1 MDMVD
6 SSATPEP
13 ERQGSR
19 AILLID
25 MDAFF
30 ASVEQARRPELRG
43 KPVIVGG
50 SAESRGVVSTA
61 SYEARACGVRTAMP
75 MSQALRRC
83 PAGASS
89 CPSTWRPTRRP
100 RSKLLEVYGR
110 FTDLVEPVSI
120 DEAFLDVTGSRRLFG
135 PPAGDRPAASSGEVA
150 SELGLSCSIGI
161 GPTRLL
167 AKIAAELDKPG
178 GLTTLTWDDVHGRLR
193 AMPVRTLSGIG
204 PATVKRLRRAWASPP
219 SASCRTRR
227 SAALEAAFKS
237 PAWLKE
243 AAFGGRR
250 QPGASRSPR
259 RPSRMGHE
267 VTFAQDSADPE
278 FLRATLLDLADQVA
292 SDLRREGYAGRTL
305 ALRLRDS
312 RFRTTGKQRTLAAPT
327 DSTSVI
333 YETALGL
340 LAELHEPGRL
350 LRLLGL
356 SLSGLTE
363 AGQAELDDVPPDRV
377 RDAAVDRVRGRYGAG
392 ALKRG
397 SGLSA
402 GPDRGED

>member
-6 SSATPEP
+6 SPAAPEP
-13 ERQGSR
+13 GRQGSR

-43 KPVIVGG
+43 KPVVVGG
-50 SAESRGVVSTA
+50 SAENRGVVSTS

-75 MSQALRRC
+75 ISRARRVC
-83 PAGASS
+83 PEAIYLPVDMAAYVEAQG
-89 CPSTWRPTRRP
+89 
-100 RSKLLEVYGR
+100 KVLEVFGR
-110 FTDLVEPVSI
+110 YTDLVEPVSI

-135 PPAGDRPAASSGEVA
+135 PPEEIARSIQREVA
-150 SELGLSCSIGI
+150 GELGLSCSIGI
-161 GPTRLL
+161 GPTKML

-178 GLTTLTWDDVHGRLR
+178 GLTTLTWADVRGRLR
-193 AMPVRTLSGIG
+193 EMPVRTLPGVG
-204 PATVKRLRRAWASPP
+204 PATEKRLAELGVSTVGELQDVP
-219 SASCRTRR
+219 

-237 PAWLKE
+237 PAWLRE
-243 AAFGGRR
+243 AAVGGSDSPVIAEPRA
-250 QPGASRSPR
+250 PKSR
-259 RPSRMGHE
+259 GHE
-267 VTFAQDSADPE
+267 VTFAHDSADPE
-278 FLRATLLDLADQVA
+278 FLRATLLDLADQVS
-292 SDLRREGYAGRTL
+292 SDVRREGYAGRTV
-305 ALRLRDS
+305 ALRIRDA

-333 YETALGL
+333 YETALSL
-340 LAELHEPGRL
+340 LGEVHEPGRL

-356 SLSGLTE
+356 SLGGLTE
-363 AGQAELDDVPPDRV
+363 AGQAELGEAPPDRV